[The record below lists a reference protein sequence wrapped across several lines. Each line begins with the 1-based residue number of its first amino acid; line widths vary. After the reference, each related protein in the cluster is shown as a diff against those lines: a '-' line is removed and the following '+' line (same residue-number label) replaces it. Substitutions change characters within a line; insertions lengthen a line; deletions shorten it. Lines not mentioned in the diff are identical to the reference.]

1 MEYSK
6 IANQTKYPFIL
17 PDLPFI
23 TSSFLE
29 KISEETFEYHH
40 KMHHNAYVVNLN
52 ELLKS
57 RVELQD
63 KTLEELI
70 ILSSKDQSMAGIFNN
85 AAQIWNHTF
94 YWHSITPNYISPEG
108 KILEMINR
116 DFGSVEQFNS
126 EFEKA
131 GLTQFGS
138 GWAWLVLK
146 DNHLSIMKTSNGD
159 NPICYG
165 YIPILTCDVWEHA
178 YYIDYRNKRGGYL
191 KDFISRLINFEFAN
205 NNLG

>member
-6 IANQTKYPFIL
+6 LANQIKYPFIL
-17 PDLPFI
+17 PALPFS
-23 TSSFLE
+23 TSSFVG

-57 RVELQD
+57 KEELHD

-70 ILSSKDQSMAGIFNN
+70 ILSSKDLSMVGIFNN

-94 YWHSITPNYISPEG
+94 YWHSITPNYNSPKD

-116 DFGSVEQFNS
+116 DFGSLEEFSTQ
-126 EFEKA
+126 FEKA

-146 DNHLSIMKTSNGD
+146 DGHLTIVKTSNAD
-159 NPICYG
+159 SPICHG

-178 YYIDYRNKRGGYL
+178 YYIDYRNKRASYL
-191 KDFISRLINFEFAN
+191 KDFISKLINFEFAN
-205 NNLG
+205 NNLR